1 MVSHLE
7 AAESSA
13 SGLLR
18 ARFSAVRAESLALVE
33 SLEPEDFVVQS
44 MPDVSPAKWHLAH
57 VTWFFEAFV
66 LKPFAA
72 DYEVFDEQFHFLFN
86 SYYYSAGDM
95 HLRPSRGMLTRP
107 TVAEVRAYRSHVDEA
122 MLALLDSR
130 GDDAD
135 IAMRVELGLNHERQ
149 HQELLLTDIK
159 HVLFRNPLK
168 PAMNPALRMPDSVEP
183 AEHTFIEG
191 PEGIEEIG
199 ATGSGADGGFAFDN
213 ETPRHRVL
221 LHPHRIGSRLITNG
235 EYLEFMEDG
244 GYENSLLWLSDGWAA
259 VNEQGWNRPLYWSE
273 DREHE
278 FTLGGMRA
286 IDLDAPVSHVS
297 LYEAD
302 AFARW
307 AGHRLPTEAEWE
319 VAATL
324 HGEGCEPM
332 DSGNFADVEDAP
344 LHPEPARNG
353 SAAADSAGN
362 TGLRSLYGDV
372 WEWTSSPY
380 TGYPDYRPPEGA
392 IGEYNGKFM
401 CGQFVLRGGSFATPV
416 GHTRAT
422 YRNYYHPDDRWCF
435 AGVRLAREAG

>member
-273 DREHE
+273 DRERE

-286 IDLDAPVSHVS
+286 IDLNAPVSHVS

-307 AGHRLPTEAEWE
+307 ADARLPTEAEWE
-319 VAATL
+319 VAASS
-324 HGEGCEPM
+324 EAVA
-332 DSGNFADVEDAP
+332 GNLLERG
-344 LHPEPARNG
+344 LWHPQSAANG
-353 SAAADSAGN
+353 SQFF
-362 TGLRSLYGDV
+362 GDV
-372 WEWTSSPY
+372 WEWTSSAYGPY
-380 TGYPDYRPPEGA
+380 PGFKPLEGTL
-392 IGEYNGKFM
+392 GEYNGKFM
-401 CGQFVLRGGSFATPV
+401 CNQVSVRGGSCVSAAD
-416 GHTRAT
+416 HLRAS
-422 YRNYYHPDDRWCF
+422 YRSFFYPDARWQF
-435 AGVRLAREAG
+435 LGIRLARDGT